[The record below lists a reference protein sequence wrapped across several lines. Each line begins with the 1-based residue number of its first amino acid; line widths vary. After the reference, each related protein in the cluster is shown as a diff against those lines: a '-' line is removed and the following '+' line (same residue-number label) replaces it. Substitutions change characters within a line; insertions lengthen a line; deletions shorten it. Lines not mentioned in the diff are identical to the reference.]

1 MKSHSVIS
9 VCMYVKVCVRQR
21 ETERQRKTERESMRV
36 DVCNNYTPTSRCVK
50 ESFQLQPPG
59 ISTSIIMATHHGTN
73 QHPHQ
78 APRLFQPTSRSYSQ
92 EARNLY
98 LYGVVTFC
106 LTFLFFCL
114 SSKPARCV

>member
-50 ESFQLQPPG
+50 ESFQLQPLASLQASSWPPIMAP
-59 ISTSIIMATHHGTN
+59 ISTHTRHQGSFS
-73 QHPHQ
+73 QHLVLIPKKLGICICTGLLH
-78 APRLFQPTSRSYSQ
+78 F
-92 EARNLY
+92 
-98 LYGVVTFC
+98 V
-106 LTFLFFCL
+106 
-114 SSKPARCV
+114 